1 VSLMAYNDWPLI
13 LDNYRS
19 FQDSPDLFSFWQ
31 EELRLRQ
38 LGRNLEKSPQKV
50 LVKQA
55 GELDFLLRSMYFS
68 GQQPQFFNILLQ
80 NMHLTFVLQWLLD
93 SPRYVLEAF
102 LDYLPW
108 YLSSNRIKKR
118 NLLFLIQIYQ
128 ESFKDK
134 FRAIINTLDAEACG
148 YIAARTASPDLRELI
163 QLREEELEQSRKEN
177 YYAIKRELYK
187 NNLYPSIFG
196 DKIELFVQAIDSIE
210 ATSPEHFTEPYG
222 APRFSSLLETAE
234 LVFQCGWP
242 EDSLAILLDV
252 YEDYQQKNRLVK
264 VLDDENIY
272 RQFHK
277 VLRRVIPVY
286 SILFGLPDCLNR
298 AKNIYQQ
305 AFPRILP
312 DSASLQYLAVYE
324 SVLAGLN
331 AVLQHPQWEIIIKA
345 SPIQKQRPS
354 EPPLLLANEADS
366 GISPQR
372 WIELQGLIEQK
383 MASLPHEAFIT
394 LEYLR
399 FLQLHFALDMEQ
411 QLAQRLMA
419 GYLALWKWLPSSLF
433 MNPSLLEQLGPL
445 LPASERAEAQKILTF
460 LDDYDKQGLNN
471 ELCFR
476 PELFRKKAKS
486 TLREILIGQFSGVW

>member
-1 VSLMAYNDWPLI
+1 M
-13 LDNYRS
+13 
-19 FQDSPDLFSFWQ
+19 
-31 EELRLRQ
+31 
-38 LGRNLEKSPQKV
+38 LES
-50 LVKQA
+50 
-55 GELDFLLRSMYFS
+55 
-68 GQQPQFFNILLQ
+68 
-80 NMHLTFVLQWLLD
+80 
-93 SPRYVLEAF
+93 
-102 LDYLPW
+102 
-108 YLSSNRIKKR
+108 
-118 NLLFLIQIYQ
+118 
-128 ESFKDK
+128 
-134 FRAIINTLDAEACG
+134 
-148 YIAARTASPDLRELI
+148 
-163 QLREEELEQSRKEN
+163 
-177 YYAIKRELYK
+177 
-187 NNLYPSIFG
+187 
-196 DKIELFVQAIDSIE
+196 
-210 ATSPEHFTEPYG
+210 
-222 APRFSSLLETAE
+222 AE

-264 VLDDENIY
+264 ILDDENIY
-272 RQFHK
+272 RQFYK

-312 DSASLQYLAVYE
+312 DNASMQYLAVYE

-399 FLQLHFALDMEQ
+399 FLQLHLPWIWNSNLHKD
-411 QLAQRLMA
+411 LWRDISLCGN
-419 GYLALWKWLPSSLF
+419 GYPPHCL
-433 MNPSLLEQLGPL
+433 
-445 LPASERAEAQKILTF
+445 
-460 LDDYDKQGLNN
+460 
-471 ELCFR
+471 
-476 PELFRKKAKS
+476 
-486 TLREILIGQFSGVW
+486 

>member
-1 VSLMAYNDWPLI
+1 MSLMAYNDWPLI
-13 LDNYRS
+13 LENYRS
-19 FQDSPDLFSFWQ
+19 IQDSPDLFSFWQ

-38 LGRNLEKSPQKV
+38 RGRNLEKNPQRV
-50 LVKQA
+50 LIKQA
-55 GELDFLLRSMYFS
+55 EELDFLLRSMYFS
-68 GQQPQFFNILLQ
+68 GQQQQFFNILLQ
-80 NMHLTFVLQWLLD
+80 NMHLMFVLQWMLD

-148 YIAARTASPDLRELI
+148 YIAARTASPELRELI
-163 QLREEELEQSRKEN
+163 KLREEELEQSRKEN

-222 APRFSSLLETAE
+222 APRFLSLLETAE

-272 RQFHK
+272 RHFHK
-277 VLRRVIPVY
+277 VLRRVIPIY
-286 SILFGLPDCLNR
+286 SLLFGLPDCLVR
-298 AKNIYQQ
+298 AKNIYQH

-312 DSASLQYLAVYE
+312 DTASLQYLAIYE
-324 SVLAGLN
+324 SVLAGLEG
-331 AVLQHPQWEIIIKA
+331 VLQYPQWDIIIKS
-345 SPIQKQRPS
+345 SPVRKYRPA
-354 EPPLLLANEADS
+354 EPPLLLPNEADS
-366 GISPQR
+366 GLSPER
-372 WIELQGLIEQK
+372 LMELQELIEQK

-445 LPASERAEAQKILTF
+445 LPASDRAEAQKILTF

-486 TLREILIGQFSGVW
+486 TLREILIGQFAGVW